1 MPSEQG
7 FLTGLLVMWM
17 ASGDGRYSKSL
28 STQRP
33 PFLTASG
40 TPSPSKSMVSP
51 SSGKPWSGKASPG
64 LAPLGRVGDGLRSL
78 SRTFHPA
85 AMAILTA
92 ASMASGCFR
101 ACCKWGSAWTAA
113 RNSSLVAADMGGSQS
128 RSDASMVPVATVLGP
143 SVWPKPKPLPQTPR
157 PRMKRAWLRSFLTP
171 RPSTRSMPG
180 FCACG
185 AIPRPSMGAAPAGAN
200 ICNFPNGNGSGC
212 TPASA
217 IGAVATT
224 ESSPVA
230 SEWSPSLELR

>member
-33 PFLTASG
+33 PLLTASG

-171 RPSTRSMPG
+171 RPSTRSMP
-180 FCACG
+180 A
-185 AIPRPSMGAAPAGAN
+185 ALSRDPRWGLHLRGP
-200 ICNFPNGNGSGC
+200 I
-212 TPASA
+212 SA
-217 IGAVATT
+217 TFRTGTAVA
-224 ESSPVA
+224 A
-230 SEWSPSLELR
+230 HRHQRLELLRRLNLPQLLQNGVLP